1 MNNSDF
7 HVLNLSAYQT
17 PEITEDPREDFISF
31 GENNDFYSEVINAY
45 LNSPTTSSIVT
56 GISNQIAGKG
66 IHAHDASQKP
76 DEFATFKSLFKN
88 NCIKKVATDLKLLG
102 EAAFQITYKGKRV
115 ATVSHFNRET
125 LRAEKC
131 DSKGKINA
139 YYYHPDWKNYEN
151 SDELTRIP
159 VFGSGSS
166 NEIYIIRRFIPSMH
180 YYSPPDYV
188 SSLNYSKLEAE
199 ISSYLV
205 NLVQNSFSGRMLIS
219 MTNGI
224 PTQEK
229 QIMIKNEIMNKL
241 TGSDGEKIIVS
252 FTDSPENKTQIENI
266 SVDDAAEI
274 YQYVAEECT
283 RKLLLANRIT
293 SPLLVGIRDGNN
305 GLGSNSEEIE
315 NAQNLLEN
323 IVIRP
328 YQDLILEAVE
338 NILSVNNISLKLYI
352 KTLTPIEFTDTKELV
367 TKDQIEEE
375 TGQEI
380 KTDTI
385 QEVAET
391 TAPVAEVEEDNKAS
405 YNGAQIASALSIL
418 QNVKEGIISED
429 QAIVFLVQMLQFD
442 LDVAK
447 SMFAGTATQE
457 LFSKIE
463 KNQNLSKNLP
473 DLSEDHENLVIDNI
487 EKFGED
493 ISDEWELVEE
503 TKVVDAKE
511 EQLLSKINL
520 FKNTANPEAKSE
532 EDKGLYKLRYVYA
545 GNPKPQRKFCQTM
558 MKRNKGTKY
567 GLLYRLEDINEL
579 SALDPNPGLAK
590 KGSTRYDIFLYLG
603 GVNCRHYWKRML
615 FFRKRNAQGKFL
627 PSSKTDNLEN
637 DKNVANVPGLKRKG
651 IEGTPPSKR
660 PGKGKA

>member
-31 GENNDFYSEVINAY
+31 GENNDFYSEVIDAY

-76 DEFATFKSLFKN
+76 DEFANFKSLFKN
-88 NCIKKVATDLKLLG
+88 KCIKKVATDLKLLG
-102 EAAFQITYKGKRV
+102 EAAFQITYKGKKV

-151 SDELTRIP
+151 PEELTRIP
-159 VFGSGSS
+159 VFGSGASI
-166 NEIYIIRRFIPSMH
+166 EIYIIRRFIPSMH
-180 YYSPPDYV
+180 YYSPPDFV

-380 KTDTI
+380 ETDTI
-385 QEVAET
+385 QEVTET
-391 TAPVAEVEEDNKAS
+391 TVPVAEGEEDNKAS

-418 QNVKEGIISED
+418 QNVKEGIISQD

-463 KNQNLSKNLP
+463 KKEDPSKDNSFDDDEMFKLI
-473 DLSEDHENLVIDNI
+473 SE
-487 EKFGED
+487 FGED
-493 ISDEWELVEE
+493 EDDEKWELVDSRDVIYDQEE
-503 TKVVDAKE
+503 ALDKMIGLAYAGQSTPNTRSKQDK
-511 EQLLSKINL
+511 KINGIQY
-520 FKNTANPEAKSE
+520 KVRYKYEGKISE
-532 EDKGLYKLRYVYA
+532 
-545 GNPKPQRKFCQTM
+545 NSRKFCKLMVQA
-558 MKRNKGTKY
+558 NK
-567 GLLYRLEDINEL
+567 LYRKEDIIKMGTRQV
-579 SALDPNPGLAK
+579 NPGW
-590 KGSTRYDIFLYLG
+590 GPG
-603 GVNCRHYWKRML
+603 G
-615 FFRKRNAQGKFL
+615 
-627 PSSKTDNLEN
+627 SKTYSIWRY
-637 DKNVANVPGLKRKG
+637 KGGGSCGHRWVRK
-651 IEGTPPSKR
+651 SY
-660 PGKGKA
+660 KGKTEGNLKNINPNISNNKARKEGFNPVNEKEVSMRPRDMKNEGFLKPRKK